1 MRLKH
6 LLICSFC
13 WLTVSLGSTELV
25 KLRTEYTETPLGTD
39 VEKPR
44 FSWQLHSTLQGH
56 LQTAYQL
63 TVSNEEGTLV
73 WNSGKVSSDQSVNIE
88 YAGSKLEASTHYT
101 WQVIVWDNMHK
112 QYKAESWFETGL
124 LNADPELSAWN
135 GAKWIGARDEDR
147 VFYPYYLPV
156 FKLSIT
162 LQLDSLSE
170 STRAGFIYGAND
182 PRLMDQNMNIYG
194 LENSRDSS
202 YIRIE
207 LNTGALEANQKAT
220 IDLYRSE
227 VPESQYPGKV
237 ISSTTTRH
245 FLPNTIRQ

>member
-25 KLRTEYTETPLGTD
+25 KLRTEYTDTPLGLD

-63 TVSNEEGTLV
+63 TVCNEEGTLV
-73 WNSGKVSSDQSVNIE
+73 WNSGKVRSDQSVNIE
-88 YAGSKLEASTHYT
+88 YAGSKLAASTLYT

-124 LNADPELSAWN
+124 LNADPELSAWD

-156 FKLSIT
+156 FKMSIT
-162 LQLDSLSE
+162 LQLDSLTK

-182 PRLMDQNMNIYG
+182 PRLMDKNMNIYG
-194 LENSRDSS
+194 LGNSRDSS
-202 YIRIE
+202 YLRIE